1 MSDINRVTLV
11 GRLTRDPELR
21 ALPSGTSV
29 LNLGLAVNGRQKD
42 QSGNWIDKPNF
53 FDVKVFGAQADML
66 ANHLAKGRRIGV
78 DGRLDWSSWE
88 AQDGGKRSKV
98 EVVAQSV
105 QFLDSRGDDGGGGGG
120 GGNQF
125 VPAGASA
132 GSDADFQGSDDDIPF

>member
-105 QFLDSRGDDGGGGGG
+105 QFLDSRGDEGGGGG

-125 VPAGASA
+125 VPAGASS

>member
-105 QFLDSRGDDGGGGGG
+105 QFLDSRGDEGGGGGG

>member
-11 GRLTRDPELR
+11 GRLTSDPELR

-88 AQDGGKRSKV
+88 AQAGGKRSKV

-105 QFLDSRGDDGGGGGG
+105 QFLDSRGDEGGGGG